1 MDARLSFWTFSLAL
15 AGTALALA
23 ISGVLAVRGG
33 DVEAHRRRMKG
44 AVALVIAFVASYG
57 VKLAVIGREALHT
70 WEPFFV
76 TVLRVHQGFISVM
89 LTAGIWA
96 LVLSPKTL
104 SADAPE
110 REAARGRHRLAGRI
124 AIASFAGALTMSAI
138 TYWGMWQRAG

>member
-1 MDARLSFWTFSLAL
+1 MDARLAFWTFSLAI
-15 AGTALALA
+15 AGGALVLA

-33 DVEAHRRRMKG
+33 NVETHRRRMKG
-44 AVALVIAFVASYG
+44 SVGLVIAFVASYG

-89 LTAGIWA
+89 LMAGIWA

-104 SADAPE
+104 STDAAE
-110 REAARGRHRLAGRI
+110 REAARLRHRLAGRI
-124 AIASFAGALTMSAI
+124 AIASFAAALSMSAI

>member
-1 MDARLSFWTFSLAL
+1 MDARLSFWTFSLAI
-15 AGTALALA
+15 AGAALALA
-23 ISGVLAVRGG
+23 ISSVLAVRGG
-33 DVEAHRRRMKG
+33 GIEKHRRRMKG
-44 AVALVIAFVASYG
+44 SVALVIAFAASYG

-76 TVLRVHQGFISVM
+76 TVLRVHQGFISLM

-104 SADAPE
+104 STDASE
-110 REAARGRHRLAGRI
+110 RESARSRHRLAGRI
-124 AIASFAGALTMSAI
+124 AITAFAAALTMSAI